1 MSAIDSALIVSGEKG
16 IAYFSEV
23 LSAASFGEIVSA
35 ETAGEARRL
44 LIERDFDLCLVNTPL
59 PDEHGVKLAERIASD
74 GMSGVIL
81 CVRAEHFDEIA
92 AKVEDF
98 GVVTVSKPLSRA
110 IFWNALKLTMAT
122 HRRMQ
127 SMEKENRR
135 LVQKLEDIRVVDRAK
150 CMLIS
155 YLSMNETEAH
165 KYIERQA
172 MDTRLTKR
180 EIAERIL
187 KTYEN

>member
-1 MSAIDSALIVSGEKG
+1 MRAIDSALIVSGEKG
-16 IAYFSEV
+16 IAYFTEV
-23 LSAASFGEIVSA
+23 LSCASFGDIVGVA
-35 ETAGEARRL
+35 TAGEARRL
-44 LIERDFDLCLVNTPL
+44 LIERDFDLCIVNAPL
-59 PDEHGVKLAERIASD
+59 PDEHGERLAERIAGD
-74 GMSGVIL
+74 GSSGVIL
-81 CVRAEHFDEIA
+81 VVRSEHFDEIS

-110 IFWNALKLTMAT
+110 LFWNALKLTMAT

-127 SMEKENRR
+127 SMQKENRK
-135 LVQKLEDIRVVDRAK
+135 LTQKLEDIRVVDRAK

-155 YLSMNETEAH
+155 YLSMSESEAH
-165 KYIERQA
+165 KYIEKQA
-172 MDTRLTKR
+172 MDTRLSKR

>member
-1 MSAIDSALIVSGEKG
+1 MRTMDSALIVSGEKG
-16 IAYFSEV
+16 IAYFTEV
-23 LSAASFGEIVSA
+23 LTSASFGDIVGVA
-35 ETAGEARRL
+35 AAGEARRL
-44 LIERDFDLCLVNTPL
+44 LIERDFDLVIVNAPL
-59 PDEHGVKLAERIASD
+59 PDELGDKLAESIASRED
-74 GMSGVIL
+74 SGVIL

-92 AKVEDF
+92 AKVEDY
-98 GVVTVSKPLSRA
+98 GVVTVSKPLSRSL
-110 IFWNALKLTMAT
+110 FWNALKLTMAT

-127 SMEKENRR
+127 SMQRENLK

-155 YLSMNETEAH
+155 YLSMSETEAH
-165 KYIERQA
+165 KYIEKQA

>member
-1 MSAIDSALIVSGEKG
+1 MDSALIVSGEKG
-16 IAYFSEV
+16 IAYFTEV
-23 LSAASFGEIVSA
+23 LTSAAFGEIVSVS
-35 ETAGEARRL
+35 TAGEARRL
-44 LIERDFDLCLVNTPL
+44 LIEREFDLYVVNAPL
-59 PDEHGVKLAERIASD
+59 SDEHGAKLAERIACD
-74 GMSGVIL
+74 GSGGVIL
-81 CVRAEHFDEIA
+81 IVRAEHFDEIA

-98 GVVTVSKPLSRA
+98 GVVTVSKPLNRA
-110 IFWNALKLTMAT
+110 LFWNALKLTMAA

-127 SMEKENRR
+127 SMQRENQK
-135 LVQKLEDIRVVDRAK
+135 LTQKLEDIRVVDRAK

-155 YLSMNETEAH
+155 YLSMSETEAH
-165 KYIERQA
+165 KYIEKQA

>member
-1 MSAIDSALIVSGEKG
+1 MDSALIVSGEKG
-16 IAYFSEV
+16 IAYFTEV
-23 LSAASFGEIVSA
+23 LTSASFGDIVGVSP
-35 ETAGEARRL
+35 AGEARRL
-44 LIERDFDLCLVNTPL
+44 LIERDFDICIVNAPL
-59 PDEHGVKLAERIASD
+59 SDEHGARLAESTAERGTI
-74 GMSGVIL
+74 GVIL
-81 CVRAEHFDEIA
+81 CVRAEHFDEIS
-92 AKVEDF
+92 AKVEDY

-110 IFWNALKLTMAT
+110 LFWNALKLTMAT

-127 SMEKENRR
+127 SMQSENRR

-155 YLSMNETEAH
+155 YLSMSESEAH
-165 KYIERQA
+165 KYIEKQA
-172 MDTRLTKR
+172 MDKRLTKR